1 MLSNCG
7 AGEASWESLGQ
18 QGDQSVNPKGNP
30 PWIFIGTTDAE
41 AEAPILW
48 LSNVKSQLTGKEHD
62 AGKICWQEE
71 KETTEDEVVGWH
83 H

>member
-1 MLSNCG
+1 MRV
-7 AGEASWESLGQ
+7 SWTARRSS
-18 QGDQSVNPKGNP
+18 QSILKEIRV
-30 PWIFIGTTDAE
+30 FIGRTDAE

-48 LSNVKSQLTGKEHD
+48 PPDAKSQLTGKEHD